1 MTSVP
6 FCSQAGPRS
15 NPCRPAV
22 DEGLRTAAHDLLQSS
37 AYAAVRRL
45 HCEVAEAVVF
55 MYGVVPSYFLKQMAQ
70 TLIRQLGEYP

>member
-1 MTSVP
+1 
-6 FCSQAGPRS
+6 
-15 NPCRPAV
+15 
-22 DEGLRTAAHDLLQSS
+22 LLQSS